1 MELRRYQRTLLAS
14 LLIPYATGF
23 GVGGLE
29 PAISSVNDAVAPFLQ
44 YHSQMLLSSSASAE
58 LIRPADILAA
68 YKESLASNPLYTKM
82 ATGATLAIAGD
93 SIAQSREDEP
103 YDIRRAASFAAFDAS
118 YRALQH
124 ALFPPIVRICDGKF
138 LLSAISSVPFFSK
151 LVSGADQQYFGAV
164 EQTLA
169 SQLGVVPFLY
179 YPVFYVLT
187 GCIQQISVSG
197 TVDRAKE
204 TFIPLMKRNLL
215 FWIPVQFVQFGFIE
229 EGLQIPFLSVC
240 GLAWTFILS
249 TMAGSTQNY
258 TETHHQDY
266 CATGLEE
273 TCEFPDDLLST
284 EEISSE

>member
-103 YDIRRAASFAAFDAS
+103 YDIRRAASSQHLTRLIGHFSMLFS
-118 YRALQH
+118 LQ
-124 ALFPPIVRICDGKF
+124 L
-138 LLSAISSVPFFSK
+138 
-151 LVSGADQQYFGAV
+151 
-164 EQTLA
+164 
-169 SQLGVVPFLY
+169 
-179 YPVFYVLT
+179 
-187 GCIQQISVSG
+187 SVS
-197 TVDRAKE
+197 VMENSYSRQYL
-204 TFIPLMKRNLL
+204 PS
-215 FWIPVQFVQFGFIE
+215 
-229 EGLQIPFLSVC
+229 PFSQSLSL
-240 GLAWTFILS
+240 GPINSILE
-249 TMAGSTQNY
+249 Q
-258 TETHHQDY
+258 
-266 CATGLEE
+266 
-273 TCEFPDDLLST
+273 
-284 EEISSE
+284 